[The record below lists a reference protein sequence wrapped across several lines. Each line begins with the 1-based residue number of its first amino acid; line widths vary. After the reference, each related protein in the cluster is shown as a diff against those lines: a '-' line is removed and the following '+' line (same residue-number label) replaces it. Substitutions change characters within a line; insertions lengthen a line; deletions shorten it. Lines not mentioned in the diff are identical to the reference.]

1 MSFIDIYN
9 NNVKRKKEEISR
21 LKKERLKYVG
31 IVSDSGSKILRAKQ
45 QANSTKSQATL
56 KSKLNEIT
64 REEKKKVMQKKR
76 LMNMT
81 KKSQQKKKS

>member
-1 MSFIDIYN
+1 MSFIDIYS

-31 IVSDSGSKILRAKQ
+31 IVSDSGSKIVRAKQ

-56 KSKLNEIT
+56 KSKLNEK
-64 REEKKKVMQKKR
+64 EK
-76 LMNMT
+76 
-81 KKSQQKKKS
+81 